1 MVGATLYAKSGSGA
15 HIAYQVHGTG
25 SQDLVLLPG
34 IWSHIEH
41 VWREPSFAHFL
52 NRLARFSRLIML
64 DTRGSGLSDRASS
77 LPLLEDQIDDVIA
90 VLDAVGSHHP
100 VLLGVS
106 QSGPLAILLA
116 AAHPGRIS
124 GLVLY
129 GTYATALQVDDHP
142 WGRSPEWVA
151 EYVLKVDTEWG
162 SGTDLAAVAPSLN
175 EDNQFRTWWAGLERY
190 SNPPGNAMAY
200 ISAHSKDD
208 VRPVLPTISVPTL
221 VLHRT
226 HDPYRDIGA
235 GRYLAD
241 RIPGAKLVEL
251 PGENHLPYVGHADD
265 VLDEIEEF
273 VTGSRSG
280 RGSDRVLA
288 TVLFTDIVGSTE
300 IASDLGDRVWRDV
313 LGRHYTVVREEL
325 SRFRG
330 DEVVTTG
337 DGFLVRFDG
346 PARAIK
352 AAVAIRDR
360 LARLGIQIRAGVH
373 TGEIELIGD
382 DIGGIAVHI
391 GARVASLARAGEVLV
406 SRTVKDLVTGAG
418 IQFEDRGTHLL
429 KGIPDPWQ
437 VYLVL

>member
-1 MVGATLYAKSGSGA
+1 MVGATLYAKSGGGV

-41 VWREPSFAHFL
+41 VWREPSFARFL
-52 NRLARFSRLIML
+52 NRLAGFSRLIML

-90 VLDAVGSHHP
+90 VLDAVGSQRP
-100 VLLGVS
+100 VLLGIS

-116 AAHPGRIS
+116 AAHPARVS

-129 GTYATALQVDDHP
+129 GTYATALQGDDHP
-142 WGRSPEWVA
+142 WGRSSEWIA
-151 EYVLKVDTEWG
+151 EYVKTVDTEWG
-162 SGTDLAAVAPSLN
+162 SGTDLAAVAPDLT
-175 EDNQFRTWWAGLERY
+175 DDKQFRAWWAELERY

-200 ISAHSKDD
+200 ISAHSRDD
-208 VRPVLPTISVPTL
+208 VRPALPTISVPTL

-226 HDPYRDIGA
+226 RDPYRDIGT

-251 PGENHLPYVGHADD
+251 EGGTHLPYTGKAEA
-265 VLDEIEEF
+265 VLEEIEEF

-280 RGSDRVLA
+280 GASDRVLA

-300 IASDLGDRVWRDV
+300 MASDLGDRLWRDV
-313 LGRHYTVVREEL
+313 LDRHYAVVREEL
-325 SRFRG
+325 LRFRG
-330 DEVVTTG
+330 NEVVTTG
-337 DGFLVRFDG
+337 DGILVRFDG
-346 PARAIK
+346 PARAIN

-360 LARLGIQIRAGVH
+360 LARLGVHIRAGVH

-391 GARVASLARAGEVLV
+391 GARVAALAGAGEVLV
-406 SRTVKDLVTGAG
+406 SRTVKDLVTGAD
-418 IQFEDRGTHLL
+418 IQFEDRGMHRL

-437 VYLVL
+437 LYRVV